1 MRVISLG
8 GRRGTLP
15 HAPDSIVEGAAMGP
29 LEAKW
34 PWEGRDAPTLAEWSA
49 DEQTTAEGSSSVHG
63 TLQGA

>member
-1 MRVISLG
+1 
-8 GRRGTLP
+8 
-15 HAPDSIVEGAAMGP
+15 MGP

-49 DEQTTAEGSSSVHG
+49 DEQTTAEGSGSVHG